1 MSQAE
6 STKRLTEQDEARV
19 KTKRKQVA
27 DSFHK
32 TQLHSSKKAS
42 QHLQKEAD
50 SHLKEENEASKRYIL
65 VHTSP
70 RTWLVLCAAG
80 SVVGN
85 SARPVFERVRTMSI
99 NDNNE
104 LTCTWLMLQMSMEQW
119 GHYAVFSS

>member
-1 MSQAE
+1 MDAYSNTPHEGTNNGAKYCENRVSPAMSQAE

-50 SHLKEENEASKRYIL
+50 SQKKMKHQRDIL
-65 VHTSP
+65 RFAPVPGLGLFFVPPAAAWSETQ
-70 RTWLVLCAAG
+70 LDLCL
-80 SVVGN
+80 
-85 SARPVFERVRTMSI
+85 RE
-99 NDNNE
+99 
-104 LTCTWLMLQMSMEQW
+104 
-119 GHYAVFSS
+119 